1 GRLIWVRLLSS
12 AARPVLW
19 ILRDELLGNPPPPA
33 QVLPSTSSLTWRPGG
48 SLASSH
54 QAWSTWSPDS
64 VLGVISSGIRCAR
77 TFCEHL
83 TALYAVEC
91 SKNTFVPLRCAPG
104 GCSSPLDPPYRAGPG
119 SYSSAVTS
127 RSSPHSVF

>member
-64 VLGVISSGIRCAR
+64 VLGVISSGSRRAR

-91 SKNTFVPLRCAPG
+91 SKRIRTR
-104 GCSSPLDPPYRAGPG
+104 
-119 SYSSAVTS
+119 SSARAQVGRPEGAHLATLMS
-127 RSSPHSVF
+127 WFLPFARQAAREPAH

>member
-1 GRLIWVRLLSS
+1 MSCLVT
-12 AARPVLW
+12 
-19 ILRDELLGNPPPPA
+19 PPA
-33 QVLPSTSSLTWRPGG
+33 AHVLPSTSSLTWRRAG

-54 QAWSTWSPDS
+54 QAWLTWSPDS

-91 SKNTFVPLRCAPG
+91 SKYQTVSVCPPSPG
-104 GCSSPLDPPYRAGPG
+104 SDGRRKSHVDARFRTHLGLTGDRPNLRAGVAG
-119 SYSSAVTS
+119 GRACQGILF
-127 RSSPHSVF
+127 PHRP